1 MWSVSFRQ
9 YYTKFS
15 HESSVSVI
23 YRLEFDKQSR
33 SHYPMRS
40 RARDTGQCCLFLA
53 TVTAIVTH
61 EILIVA
67 KTLKMSLL
75 SLTGNLDCTD
85 DYYRY
90 PT

>member
-1 MWSVSFRQ
+1 
-9 YYTKFS
+9 
-15 HESSVSVI
+15 
-23 YRLEFDKQSR
+23 
-33 SHYPMRS
+33 MRS

-53 TVTAIVTH
+53 AVTAIVTH

-75 SLTGNLDCTD
+75 SLTDNLDCTD